1 MRVCVINNLY
11 KPYNKGGAEQIVDI
25 ILDELSCKH
34 DVFLISTKPFW
45 KKNKKDKK
53 IYYIHSS
60 YYNLEKFPKIF
71 RLFWHFYDTLDV
83 FSCIKI
89 YFILHKTKP
98 DLVLTH
104 NLKGISY
111 LLPALIKILK
121 IRHIHT
127 LHDIQLLHPSGL
139 IYFLHENITN
149 SFWAKAYQCFTRF
162 LFSFTPIVIS
172 PSSWLLIE
180 HQKRNFFKNTK
191 SVVMLNPMSKRIY
204 ESHRKEDDVFRF
216 VFIGQIENHKGIFL
230 LINAF
235 KNIKN
240 KKSQLII
247 IGEGTKLKI
256 VEEMTKIY
264 KDIVVMGKKSNEETV
279 KFLTSADC
287 LVLPSLCYENSPT
300 VIYEAFAAGVPVIAS
315 NIGGNLGLISNYGG
329 TLFQAGDAVDLV
341 EKMRLAIKNP
351 QKVLGRGRFI
361 QDTNQY
367 MDKLMN
373 LIN

>member
-139 IYFLHENITN
+139 IYFLHENIT
-149 SFWAKAYQCFTRF
+149 
-162 LFSFTPIVIS
+162 
-172 PSSWLLIE
+172 
-180 HQKRNFFKNTK
+180 NFFKNTK